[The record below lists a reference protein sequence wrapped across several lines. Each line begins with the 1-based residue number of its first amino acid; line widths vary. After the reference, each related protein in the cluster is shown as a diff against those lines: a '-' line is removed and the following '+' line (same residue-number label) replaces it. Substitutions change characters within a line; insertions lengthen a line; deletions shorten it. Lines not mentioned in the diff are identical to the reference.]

1 MDQQSIDN
9 ILKQINDFKAAC
21 YDITLDAK
29 QLKPVSQEEKQLL
42 QFFISAGEQEK
53 ELLPNQSAE
62 SQFLTKIK
70 VPVSFFHRCPT
81 NLKQQILDYFNTDR
95 DYLLRCYSKD
105 EVQHCRAVLSPIFTR
120 AYDNHKVFP
129 TILDVLKDQDV
140 NLKTFFNN
148 DGVITRLEVLLS
160 NETLFQGYTLTPGLM
175 VTNSETGY
183 SSLWIEPIV
192 VVNNTWIVASRANIK
207 KEYKH
212 FRQIHKGEGIDAEQ
226 ISETV
231 RRALE
236 AAQVGVI
243 QYMENMAKEVKVEKA
258 VDFAKSLD
266 ALPKR
271 FVEILEED
279 WKLEE
284 NLKKEK
290 AMRDILTAAADL
302 PILAKISIE
311 QQVGSWFGIFD
322 NYMDRFDRLAEDMSL
337 LQNS

>member
-1 MDQQSIDN
+1 MDQQSIN
-9 ILKQINDFKAAC
+9 KILDKITDFKNLC

-29 QLKPVSQEEKQLL
+29 KLKPVSQEDKLLL

-81 NLKQQILDYFNTDR
+81 NLKQQILDYFNVDR
-95 DYLLRCYSKD
+95 DYLLRCYSKG

-129 TILDVLKDQDV
+129 VILEALKDE
-140 NLKTFFNN
+140 NISLKTFFD
-148 DGVITRLEVLLS
+148 DGVVTRMEVLLP
-160 NETLFQGYTLTPGLM
+160 NEVLFEGRRLNPGLM
-175 VTNSETGY
+175 VTNSETGH

-192 VVNNTWIVASRANIK
+192 VVDNNWILASRANIRK
-207 KEYKH
+207 DYKY
-212 FRQIHKGEGIDAEQ
+212 FRQIHKGEGINAEQ

-231 RRALE
+231 RQALK

-243 QYMENMAKEVKVEKA
+243 QYMESMNKEVKVEKA
-258 VDFAKSLD
+258 VDFAKGLD

-271 FVEILEED
+271 FIEILEED
-279 WKLEE
+279 WKLKES
-284 NLKKEK
+284 LKKEK
-290 AMRDILTAAADL
+290 AVRDILTAAADL
-302 PILAKISIE
+302 PILSKISIE
-311 QQVGSWFGIFD
+311 QQAGNWMNIFD
-322 NYMDRFDRLAEDMSL
+322 SYMDRFDRLNEDMSL
-337 LQNS
+337 LQQ